1 MAGSVNKKAPWKKGR
16 LSRNL
21 HIRGDKQGRLP
32 GVGNSSVTAEQREGR
47 WARSGKV
54 RGQRFSMSAE
64 RGAAQN
70 LGFHFDS
77 NRKRLCCVVCCG
89 FFTFLF

>member
-21 HIRGDKQGRLP
+21 RIRGDKQGRLP

-64 RGAAQN
+64 RQRHYFAKKGPSRQGY
-70 LGFHFDS
+70 GFSS
-77 NRKRLCCVVCCG
+77 NHVWM
-89 FFTFLF
+89 